1 MNREIL
7 FRGKRIIEPIKI
19 ERYAPDGWV
28 YGNLIDC
35 SDEMY
40 IDPKDI
46 SGEFY
51 VEKPYRFRAN
61 DFECTVMVAQ
71 VDPKTIGQF
80 TGLTDKNG
88 KMIFEGDLLKGF
100 DFPFMGDGVHG
111 YFAEVV
117 HLVDAPAYALR
128 MRRNPQAAVMGN
140 WEGVCDRYFLCSG
153 FDSNSWEIIGNVFDN
168 QELLKAQQTKAKKE
182 TKQKKGYEYN
192 RGVIAGAQ
200 ALVDKAKEK
209 HMPII
214 TLDKGTFYAVKESV
228 LDDALKRISE
238 EYKC

>member
-1 MNREIL
+1 MNKEIL
-7 FRGKRIIEPIKI
+7 FRGKVLESN
-19 ERYAPDGWV
+19 DWV
-28 YGNLIDC
+28 YGNYVLLPKRRGVFGQVV
-35 SDEMY
+35 SDLDRDKH
-40 IDPKDI
+40 II
-46 SGEFY
+46 
-51 VEKPYRFRAN
+51 
-61 DFECTVMVAQ
+61 
-71 VDPKTIGQF
+71 VDKFGNSHEIVSQSIGQF
-80 TGLTDKNG
+80 TGMSDRNG
-88 KMIFEGDLLKGF
+88 KKIFEGDLLKGF

-168 QELLKAQQTKAKKE
+168 QELLKAQPTKVKKE

-192 RGVIAGAQ
+192 KGVIAGAQ

-214 TLDKGTFYAVKESV
+214 TLDNGTFYAVKESV